1 MKTLSRFILY
11 LTMVLTALSMAIT
24 VFQIVKHVPINPR
37 WQIVWQVMALLSMF
51 ANLLDEWS
59 HEHKDRQIRTLEEI
73 IDTYEELVE
82 SYKEQITRMIADRVK
97 ALGQY
102 TRSRDN

>member
-1 MKTLSRFILY
+1 
-11 LTMVLTALSMAIT
+11 MVLTAVSMAIT
-24 VFQIVKHVPINPR
+24 TYQVVKHVPIDPR
-37 WQIVWQVMALLSMF
+37 WQIAWEAMALVFMF
-51 ANLLDEWS
+51 TNLLDEWA
-59 HEHKDRQIRTLEEI
+59 HEHKDHQIKILEEI
-73 IDTYEELVE
+73 IDTYKELVE